1 MKHHSREKQPQQQAT
16 LTSNKYR
23 SKFEASIAAT
33 LHAKNVAFT
42 YESLRLDYTIEGTY
56 CPDFILPSGVI
67 VETKGHFKPEDR
79 RKMVAVKTQHPDLD
93 IRLCFQNANEKITK
107 KKNSMRYYEWCDR
120 NGFKWCHKVIP
131 ADWYG

>member
-1 MKHHSREKQPQQQAT
+1 MHHNKGKHQLQVMS

-23 SKFEASIAAT
+23 SKFEASIAAN
-33 LHAKNVAFT
+33 LHAKNVSFS
-42 YESLRLDYTIEGTY
+42 YESIKLDYTLEGTY
-56 CPDFILPSGVI
+56 VPDIIFQNGVV
-67 VETKGHFKPEDR
+67 VEIKGWFSAASR

-93 IRLCFQNANEKITK
+93 IRLCFQNAKEKLSR
-107 KKNSMRYYEWCDR
+107 KKNSMRYYEWADR